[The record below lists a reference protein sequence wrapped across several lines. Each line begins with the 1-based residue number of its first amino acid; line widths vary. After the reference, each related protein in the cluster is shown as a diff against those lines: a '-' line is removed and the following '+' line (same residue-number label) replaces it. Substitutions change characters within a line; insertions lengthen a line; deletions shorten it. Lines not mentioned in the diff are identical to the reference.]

1 MGSVLVPPSVT
12 EIEHDIEV
20 AVDPEALIEEARQR
34 QPGSRART
42 AAMRVCFRA
51 SRPRTAGT
59 EDDALEQFAPAVVT
73 DELQALIEQARRRA
87 RRRRLGW
94 AATVIATAAAGS
106 LAYAL
111 TGRNAHGTARGA
123 AGRQPIGASVRSLD
137 LSHSAGFESLALV
150 GGRLIL
156 SGGPNGSLFPSASIA
171 ASPHWPAAAR
181 CWSAVV
187 NPDTLKLSHS
197 RTGGCDDPRLYGV
210 DVLPVNFV
218 DNGRP
223 DASTLRIARITRH
236 GYTVGPVVVRYSE
249 ASDTNAEWTYGDGYL
264 WIYEPASTRG
274 SELLQV
280 SPTSGAVVDTI
291 PMPMISRP
299 LLAADADGLWLAP
312 AVESGWNGNP
322 VRALYLVKPGARRPQ
337 IAAREVTLARWLVA
351 EGHSVWADVTHYP
364 KPSTLWR
371 FDGPKARPVSHRSV
385 GAELDFGEFGYGEPG
400 YAGGAS
406 GLWAVVPR
414 GGQQVIRI
422 DPTRG
427 QPTRMTTIHPQSS
440 YQIDGLQPPLVV
452 FRGAAYILDPPAQAG
467 TYPYRRGGFSALYRV
482 APSGAR
488 HAR

>member
-1 MGSVLVPPSVT
+1 MTVT
-12 EIEHDIEV
+12 TR
-20 AVDPEALIEEARQR
+20 PAL
-34 QPGSRART
+34 
-42 AAMRVCFRA
+42 
-51 SRPRTAGT
+51 AGT
-59 EDDALEQFAPAVVT
+59 EDQALKRVAPAVAT
-73 DELQALIEQARRRA
+73 DELQALIEEARRRA
-87 RRRRLGW
+87 RRRRLAW
-94 AATVIATAAAGS
+94 AAIVIATAAAGS

-111 TGRNAHGTARGA
+111 TGRNPPGSARGT
-123 AGRQPIGASVRSLD
+123 AGRQPIGASVRSLE
-137 LSHSAGFESLALV
+137 LSHSARFESLALV

-156 SGGPNGSLFPSASIA
+156 SGGPSGSLFPSASIA

-197 RTGGCDDPRLYGV
+197 RSSGCNDPRLYGV

-223 DASTLRIARITRH
+223 NASTVRIARTTPD
-236 GYTVGPVVVRYSE
+236 GYPVGPVVVRYSE

-264 WIYEPASTRG
+264 WIYEPASTHG

-280 SPTSGAVVDTI
+280 SATSGAVIDTV

-299 LLAADADGLWLAP
+299 LIAADADGLWLAP
-312 AVESGWNGNP
+312 AVESGWSGNP
-322 VRALYLVKPGARRPQ
+322 VRALYLVKPGARLPQ

-371 FDGPKARPVSHRSV
+371 FDGPNARPVFHRSL
-385 GAELDFGEFGYGEPG
+385 GAALDFGEFGYGEPG
-400 YAGGAS
+400 YAGGAN

-422 DPTRG
+422 DPSRG
-427 QPTRMTTIHPQSS
+427 QPIHMATIHPQSS
-440 YQIDGLQPPLVV
+440 YQIDELQPPLVV
-452 FRGAAYILDPPAQAG
+452 FRGVAYFLDPPAQAG

-482 APSGAR
+482 APSGTS